1 MSEDVAQ
8 RPAVIFLSYRRG
20 DTQWAARGIY
30 DRLVDRY
37 GRKNVFRDLDAIPP
51 GARFRDYVERKISES
66 DILIL
71 LIGKAWASYAD
82 ETGRRRLEHPRD
94 PVRLELETA
103 LRLGLPIIPVRV
115 EGAPMPTEGDLVPS
129 IVDLLEFNAAEV
141 TDSRWEYDVDRLLW
155 AINETV
161 EGRLRPSAPNS
172 AGDRDAEA
180 QARRDAEA
188 RARREAEEKARQEAE
203 KARQEAEERAR
214 RDAEEKAH
222 READERA
229 RRDAEAQARR
239 DAEAQ
244 ACREAEEEA
253 RQEAER
259 ARQEAE
265 ELARRD
271 AEAKARREADERARR
286 DAEAQARR
294 DAEAQARREAE
305 AQARRE
311 AEAQARRE
319 AEEKA
324 RQEAEELARRD
335 AEAKARR
342 EADERARRDAEAQ
355 ARRDAEAQARRDAE
369 AQARQE
375 AEKARQEA
383 EERAGRDA
391 EAKARRE
398 ADEQA
403 PRDAEAQGR
412 RDAKEAEHRARTDQ
426 QAREE
431 RAVEAASSP
440 PEVVERVQPRS
451 SRTARILSRRWANI
465 LAAVLAIGGVVVLIS
480 YLRSAKPLEATIMNH
495 LPDSLRASC
504 AATDRAATCHLKDGT
519 VVFYRLFDTVTE
531 AKENVSDGHQVE
543 PDSNPCPPPTP
554 PPVNTSVV
562 CRYAVGP
569 ETGLAMFSYTAKDA
583 HRIYISRWVPDAE
596 PRLRGE
602 MSTEN
607 ANQTDWE
614 TLEKNLTELVK
625 AR

>member
-94 PVRLELETA
+94 PVRLELEIA

-161 EGRLRPSAPNS
+161 EGRLRPSAPN
-172 AGDRDAEA
+172 AVGARDTEA

-188 RARREAEEKARQEAE
+188 QARREAEEKARQEAE

-214 RDAEEKAH
+214 RDAEEKA
-222 READERA
+222 
-229 RRDAEAQARR
+229 
-239 DAEAQ
+239 
-244 ACREAEEEA
+244 
-253 RQEAER
+253 
-259 ARQEAE
+259 
-265 ELARRD
+265 
-271 AEAKARREADERARR
+271 RREADERARR

-294 DAEAQARREAE
+294 DAEAQAS
-305 AQARRE
+305 
-311 AEAQARRE
+311 
-319 AEEKA
+319 
-324 RQEAEELARRD
+324 
-335 AEAKARR
+335 
-342 EADERARRDAEAQ
+342 
-355 ARRDAEAQARRDAE
+355 RDAE

-375 AEKARQEA
+375 AE
-383 EERAGRDA
+383 ERARRDA
-391 EAKARRE
+391 EEKGRRE
-398 ADEQA
+398 ADGQA
-403 PRDAEAQGR
+403 RRDAEAQAGR
-412 RDAKEAEHRARTDQ
+412 EAKEPEHRAGTDQ
-426 QAREE
+426 QGREE
-431 RAVEAASSP
+431 RAVQAASSP

-465 LAAVLAIGGVVVLIS
+465 LAATLAIGGVVVLIS
-480 YLRSAKPLEATIMNH
+480 YLRSARPVEATIMNH
-495 LPDSLRASC
+495 LPGDLRASC
-504 AATDRAATCHLKDGT
+504 MSTRDQSANCRLADRT
-519 VVFYRLFDTVTE
+519 VVFYSLFDTVDE
-531 AKENVSDGHQVE
+531 ARADVVE
-543 PDSNPCPPPTP
+543 GDEIAPYGDPCPPSAP
-554 PPVNTSVV
+554 PAGIPVV
-562 CRYAVGP
+562 CRYSVGA
-569 ETGLAMFSYTAKDA
+569 EKGVVRFSYTSKGGQSF
-583 HRIYISRWVPDAE
+583 YLSRWSPDGE
-596 PRLRGE
+596 PLRGE
-602 MSTEN
+602 MSTLHADPQDWATLREN
-607 ANQTDWE
+607 WILLAGM
-614 TLEKNLTELVK
+614 
-625 AR
+625 R